1 MSKLSDYLLNN
12 TNIQD
17 VPEGAAPGY
26 EDNSDSDS
34 SSSSGSFFDSAKKWW
49 HEYTDAVSEGRPMW
63 KEEAT
68 VSPVDWGTAG
78 GNGSMPTTFSNSTY
92 QSMQNPDT
100 TLSDV
105 GNAIVDRVSEITPQP
120 IVDAFTPQT
129 IAPNWQP
136 RPLDDSV
143 YTDTPGTPTASGE
156 FGALEDESV
165 RQKRMDEAAQY
176 MADNYPRAYSAMLGA
191 VSGAANVAG
200 GIRNAIGGENS
211 DWILRN
217 AEKSEEAMKKFRQQW
232 ENQYGNSGYLLNP
245 NGLANDIG
253 NGIGSSLPIMGL
265 SLLAPEA
272 AVGIG
277 TRAITSALTRAGL
290 GRLAGSK
297 VGQALIKEVASSPMS
312 TAGDTM
318 AEYGSMVDELVQSGM
333 SEEEAREKA
342 KSIIPRNIALDTLT
356 LPGELY
362 VMKGAKGLGRR
373 FQAASTDSIGKRIG
387 KGMARAGVMSVGSAI
402 PEGYQEGAQNALE
415 DNVKGE
421 RNTNWFSPF
430 SWNDDDLEAARAGAV
445 GGAFMGI
452 PGNVAKGMQTYSN
465 TGNAGIDATVD
476 AANEYGLDPKGL
488 LSIGARESGGD
499 DVTAIGSASPNAFQI
514 TDESASDYGVDEM
527 YPEWKTDLKQNAE
540 AAAFILTKKIE
551 ENGGDFW
558 AGVRA
563 YNGAGQAADEYLA
576 TVQNTYNNIPDGYVS
591 SGGGSGIQ
599 PYNLPTQGADIDEQV
614 SNLTPEFQSA
624 LPTIGGILNEMG
636 LADGAA
642 ISSAART
649 PEHNAEVGGAE
660 NSYHVHNDAV
670 DIVLPEGTTQEQAD
684 AVAERFRETGA
695 FKEVLFHDAG
705 SGYHLHLG
713 GYNGGLNSRGGG
725 VGGTV
730 EGSYN
735 GDGGAAYMEAQ
746 READR
751 EYQQEQRDRDNAYQQ
766 EITNIMNDNSA
777 ETIADDVDKEMKDA
791 KTQQEEGMKAL
802 TPDQQKEEIGNYLDS
817 VSQDDISDADFNTL
831 WDATQSNDPKQ
842 IQTAY
847 QTMQVNKQQMAQQTK
862 QPIQPVNTPVQQ
874 TEKQQPKQQPAQQV
888 SMNNETTNP
897 IAQATQG
904 TQDNKQTQPFE
915 QIVQPPLNTAP
926 NSKPI
931 QQGEIKN
938 ETTQSTEGTNNQNVN
953 TESKE
958 NQRENAETVQAKESA
973 ENKGTTGI
981 TENVRTDNA
990 KQNIPAQYK
999 LVSADDLISSDMPA
1013 YPQQYQPR
1021 NRNRLGMVAQVEDM
1035 SNQLNP
1041 SAVVDPTGNVNMGS
1055 PVINSKGVVLNGNGR
1070 TMAIRKAYNKGNQSA
1085 QAYKQYL
1092 KDNAEKLGIDP
1103 AAVDKIKN
1111 PMIVRQV
1118 SDDAPIEDI
1127 IHSTAGG
1134 SRMSASEQA
1143 KSDAKKIRTSTLDK
1157 YKKENSPDL
1166 SAPSNREF
1174 VKSVLDDI
1182 TTDADRNVM
1191 YTENG
1196 QITKEAIRRVQDA
1209 LFARA
1214 YGDDSLLNRMT
1225 ESTDDNIRIVSK
1237 VMLQCAP
1244 KVAKL
1249 KEGQEHGD
1257 FYSEYDVSNVIT
1269 QAAKDLI
1276 EAREAGKPISYKLRE
1291 NDMFEASKRKD
1302 DEAIKITL
1310 KFFDDNKRRPRRI
1323 QEYVNSLA
1331 DYVIGM
1337 GSPKLETESN
1347 PLFDGGER
1355 MTMDELANFTEEEIN
1370 GGRNS
1375 NLHVESKR
1383 TDTQTESVP
1392 QTVQEESGTAG
1403 NASIQKSNETEVK
1416 ENTHLQPVKDAIAN
1430 GSYKLIA
1437 KEAVEYANNVVSGL
1451 KDGILTKEQ
1460 AQLRVNDLVS
1470 ALQTKESNGNSVMGN
1485 IPKFMQRTILDALKM
1500 TKDAINGNIEYAG
1513 MSKKETQA
1521 AKMLDETIKGI
1532 KDGSITPAKADDELR
1547 NARVAAKEN
1556 GKQSY
1561 AFSKKLKEAED
1572 FIKDKNNY
1580 GTKQEEREATEN
1592 KEKPEEK
1599 QEETVRQSVVQ
1610 PFKEKAD
1617 SILKAYMA
1625 KKISRTSA
1633 ERRLVRISG
1642 DANAAYYGTF
1652 DGMEEV
1658 KSQNKLNFSERSAAQ
1673 DYANDAMKKIKEEY
1687 HKRQEKKKAK
1697 GKPQNTKE
1705 SQAQETK
1712 ATESKEDHK
1721 TESEPERTSPDEI
1734 DLRTI
1739 SIEDAE
1745 RQAMEALGIKPHK
1758 KPVLPKPTKGS
1769 PKSRKRTPIKDDETL
1784 TLHIVDQSDEALAEA
1799 LKVFDEE
1806 ASKLNANPM
1815 FNPRLMTAA
1824 MKIGAIHLQ
1833 RGANKFIDW
1842 LKAMNSTDSR
1852 LKSYAPAVWKALQVF
1867 PKNGTLNEKQMTSL
1881 IQFVGVMYHHGITD
1895 KTDLRKRF
1903 IAALGVKNA
1912 RYFDTA
1918 YTAIVE
1924 YPTAEELKGI
1934 DTKEEN
1940 TVEETSN
1947 NEDNKNSKEESN
1959 NEQITTDEENY
1970 HGFLDGKTE
1979 REQNEIRSA
1988 LSMKHNPFGFADGF
2002 VPIKKTIESDARAT
2016 RDGRRKLFSEEEFK
2030 DRIGRVKKRFKD
2042 IMYDYYKYLCSLD
2055 SQTLS
2060 KESNKETKES
2070 TEKGGNNN
2078 EQLPKSEG
2086 LSGGHTGNESA
2097 KMGGTEKAGEPVG
2110 KAGKDT
2116 GLERQEERK
2125 NSPSDSRRPAG
2136 GMERESD
2143 KTNADR
2149 PRSGNDSTG
2158 NGTRRDKQSVLTP
2171 AQKKNAKLSEV
2182 AGHNYHI
2189 NVKESD
2195 ESGSVREKIT
2205 QNIAAIK
2212 LLKQLEAEGRRAT
2225 PAEQAVLAKYSG
2237 WGTIADAFTD
2247 KYGKENA
2254 ELKEILTEEEY
2265 KSAKKAATTAFYTDP
2280 KIVNKIWEAVEK
2292 LGFKGGRVLDP
2303 SMGTGVFFGCMP
2315 ENIASKSALTGVE
2328 IDNLTGRIAQQLYQK
2343 SNIQITGFEKM
2354 KGLNN
2359 YFDLAISNIPFE
2371 NIHVHDIEFD
2381 KYNYQIHNYFFAKA
2395 MQKVRPGGLV
2405 VFITGQ
2411 GTMQSKKDAE
2421 VLRVELSKNADLI
2434 AAVKLPNTAF
2444 KGNAKTDVTT
2454 DILILQ
2460 KRETPAKKSK
2470 YAQLWD
2476 KIQHVSV
2483 QTGKWMESTPLNEY
2497 YVKNKD
2503 NMLGNPIGTRTQYGE
2518 IKFVL
2523 DGKDVDLEERFD
2535 KLIEKLP
2542 NDVYQPKKNKQ
2553 GDTVKA
2559 TKTAI
2564 ADSKMRDGAFVIKDG
2579 VPMQND
2585 NGVLKEVKESKANK
2599 GRTESYIRLR
2609 NIMQELI
2616 AAEIDPKSTKEKLN
2630 VLRKNL
2636 NRFYDEFVKKY
2647 GYLNERK
2654 NHNAFVS
2661 DPSYGTVEALER
2673 CEYTKEKGKA
2683 AKISKVEKT
2692 AIFKERTIEAIKD
2705 ITRADTAAD
2714 ALAASLNNKG
2724 TVDIDYMAQ
2733 LTGRD
2738 KADVIQELHGSIYKN
2753 PVSGNY
2759 ETSEEYLSGNVLEKL
2774 EYAEEAA
2781 KTNPAYNENVK
2792 ALQKVQPIKLQPQE
2806 IYASL
2811 GASWIPQSDVEDYAN
2826 SLIDNDEAV
2835 KVLYHPALGTWEVQT
2850 TGFIDPVSEYQ
2861 TNRRSFVEILD
2872 AALNNKDIKITH
2884 TEDKKQV
2891 QSKEDIEETTL
2902 ANQKLEDIRNN
2913 FSKWLWEDDERAE
2926 RLSDYYNRTFNNTAL
2941 RQYSGSHLNFKGMNA
2956 SIKLRDYQKNAI
2968 WRIMQNKNTLLAH
2981 CVGAGKTFTMQA
2993 AAMEMKR
3000 LGICQKPL
3008 FAVPK
3013 NVVNQFAK
3021 EFRILYPNANILIV
3035 DSDTLPAVP
3044 NSTPKSVVNKETGEV
3059 TEQELTPKQK
3069 EKINNQR
3076 VKRVRALS
3084 RIKTEDW
3091 DAIIISHTTLNRL
3104 AMAPEAY
3111 QAFYQDQIEQ
3121 LEFAEREIMAM
3132 ENKDV
3137 NSKRFLKEL
3146 EKKKQNLQAKME
3158 KAMSVEKKDIGIT
3171 FEELGIDQIF
3181 VDEADKFKNLA
3192 FTTKLG
3198 RISGI
3203 SSNGSQSAMDMFIKT
3218 QYLTKL
3224 NNGRGVVFATG
3235 TPISNTMNEMY
3246 TMMRYLNMDALK
3258 NTGNAY
3264 FDSWVSTF
3272 GQIVTKQERDPSGV
3286 GWRNTKAVKF
3296 ANTPEMVRQFRE
3308 VADVKRPEDIKI
3320 KRPKIKGGKPTV
3332 IAVEPTEALKSYI
3345 RNDIADRVKAIRSGN
3360 GFGQKGAD
3368 NMLAVTNSLRQ
3379 ASLDMRL
3386 INPALGEEEGGKVR
3400 ALADQVTQ
3408 VYEDTEK
3415 EKGAQIIFCDLS
3427 TPKGT
3432 SDKIDEKTTDDDNS
3446 KESQDMYARIM
3457 KALLQKGIPKNQIA
3471 FVHDAKN
3478 DEEKQQLFEKVDSGE
3493 LRVLIGSTEKMGAG
3507 TNFQHHLAALHHFT
3521 CPWRPRDL
3529 EQREGRILRY
3539 GNMFDEVQI
3548 FEYVTKD
3555 SYDANMWEKVK
3566 NKAMTIAQA
3575 MSGDLTTRIVDDADN
3590 GAITYAEAEALATGN
3605 PLMREKTEVDTEV
3618 MRYKGMLSGHLRE
3631 VSNAQREIKIHAPE
3645 IPNNKAKMERIKKDI
3660 AQRQDLSGD
3669 KFKATIDGKTYT
3681 ERKNADKAL
3690 LTAIKDLKNNTVEEI
3705 GSIGGFAIK
3714 ARKEV
3719 DYSSDKGVHY
3729 ITKITLVK
3737 NFSYEAGPSIKSIES
3752 TINSKPETTLK
3763 DTEKETEKLN
3773 NSIKAWEKTAGAKFK
3788 YQDKLD
3794 ALLKRQKEINDEFD
3808 KIENS
3813 TNESTENNE
3822 ETTPAEYSVRDN
3834 SKEIQRSIQEVK
3846 DEIKNALP
3854 TAKDVTEDG
3863 NTITFI
3869 MPNDSKIVVDVQN
3882 QIALTA
3888 EQLAQAKKDHNIDGN
3903 VVVEGYA
3910 KKYGKDAY
3918 IALSQGARKGTGYH
3932 EVYHVAEDTVLN
3944 DKEKAALRKKYP
3956 NEEMRADKYA
3966 EWVEA
3971 KKHGKGT
3978 LFGKLFRKIQ
3988 DFAKKMQA
3996 ILTRTEN
4003 VHNVFRKIES
4013 GEVWNRKAEE
4023 SEAANAKLA
4032 KAARQKLQED
4042 MQAFSKSVD
4051 DFMNGKLPPKDV
4063 KVMTTPLVMNLI
4075 GEKLLPIYIHTNVM
4089 EKILKGKHSGE
4100 MSTGIVKK
4108 IPKELTDPLMILK
4121 AINNQGVESKNQ
4133 KIVVIDLKNNY
4144 GATIMVPFIMDVKAN
4159 RYELSNVIESAY
4171 GRGNKRPNDKWYIK
4185 RLKRGDAVYANKKRI
4200 DHWLK
4205 TLSLAEAHNGLLVVD
4220 SFNLS
4225 TIIPDETD
4233 LGKLKRENPTKY
4245 SIRKTQDTPLNPKER
4260 EQEQRKEDILKAI
4273 NDIVPVYTKSD
4284 VKKNSTTETYYD
4296 RRQKAGFVKTPTI
4309 REYGRILALNLDQQ
4323 LKLKN
4328 NMELTTNVKQEL
4340 EKNKAYAAVMG
4351 DKIKD
4356 MTPIQ
4361 ARAEGVSIFGSL
4373 YFNGN
4378 EEAAAARFPKYYEAF
4393 KNALK
4398 ENEELNDKVNHITEM
4413 IGDYKAQNPVLRANS
4428 GMQMHDES
4436 QKKTTKGKINAIL
4449 DKVYAE
4455 MVDEL
4460 DPLTKVTKM
4469 AEKEAQQ
4476 KLLYKYDVH
4485 KQALMAQ
4492 GNAQSKANLLL
4503 NSGKDKEEAIHALND
4518 KDMFNGAVQYKVNMN
4533 DIMDAIKNVPQEEL
4547 EKIGADDAR
4556 QGLAKYLIAMRTKE
4570 LSNALDNDYVRPDGF
4585 DEEAC
4590 YTIIKNAPE
4599 SIKTAAKMVWDFN
4612 KNMINI
4618 MQQQGLINKKA
4629 ADTMRKYAHYV
4640 PMYHDMSDMQDID
4653 DFIGA
4658 VGRGGR
4664 GFVDIKPNIYEIKG
4678 GNERAII
4685 DPIESMVRMTV
4696 TLLNKC
4702 QRNRVGQ
4709 ALARINQDFEG
4720 MGSIIAKDPTL
4731 KHEDPKKCAFSV
4743 YIGGKKVIYR
4753 TTPEVYSI
4761 LTQVDENGASVL
4773 ESILKPFASALRRG
4787 ATISPPF
4794 IVRNFTRDTV
4804 TAGITSQT
4812 GFIPFVDSFR
4822 GMYKLTTDKQFK
4834 MDYLASGASMGTFI
4848 RSDVHGAKDLLSE
4861 ITGDKYS
4868 SWPKGLRQI
4877 AQFISAVWNHYD
4889 KFANLVEDGTRAGE
4903 FMRARKKGI
4912 GLEEAGYLAKEVT
4925 LNFGRHGKAGK
4936 HINRAVPFFNATIQG
4951 TDKFIRAFKKNPARA
4966 SFMTAVTIILPSI
4979 MAWALAN
4986 GDDDDWYQDLDA
4998 NTKYTNWCFKIGDTH
5013 ILIPKPQEAG
5023 ILFGSGVEAVLNQMM
5038 GKDPQAMKQWAR
5050 QYAETLL
5057 PNIFPTLIAPLVEW
5071 QTNYSFWKGRQL
5083 VGKKLQDLPSEL
5095 QYNAYTSE
5103 IAKALGDTWLAKQVK
5118 LSPIAIDNF
5127 ISGYF
5132 GSAGRFIANMLNSPI
5147 DYLRDSSR
5155 PVEPAK
5161 YWYEMAFIGS
5171 FVRKNHEIS
5180 EYQNRFYD
5188 LASDMKD
5195 DYNRMKHDN
5204 PKAKPPK
5211 GYKEMETAKK
5221 TVSKLNKEIQGIK
5234 SDTKMG
5240 PEQKLQQIE
5249 LRQNKI
5255 HHFTKKFVTQY
5266 GR

>member
-1 MSKLSDYLLNN
+1 MSNGSDWFINKIN
-12 TNIQD
+12 SGED
-17 VPEGAAPGY
+17 VDRSPITTPDDNSSTDTSS
-26 EDNSDSDS
+26 DNSD
-34 SSSSGSFFDSAKKWW
+34 SGSFFDSAKKWW

-92 QSMQNPDT
+92 QSMQNPET
-100 TLSDV
+100 TLGDV
-105 GNAIVDRVSEITPQP
+105 GNAIANRAAEITPQP
-120 IVDAFTPQT
+120 IVDAFTPKV

-143 YTDTPGTPTASGE
+143 YTDIPGTPTADGQ
-156 FGALEDESV
+156 FGALEDENV
-165 RQKRMDEAAQY
+165 RQKRMDNDAQWA
-176 MADNYPRAYSAMLGA
+176 ADNIPHTYSAMLGV
-191 VSGAANVAG
+191 VSGTANVVG
-200 GIRNAIGGENS
+200 GIRNAAGGEDS

-217 AEKSEEAMKKFRQQW
+217 AEKWEEEMQKYRRQW
-232 ENQYGNSGYLLNP
+232 ENQYGDSGYILNP
-245 NGLANDIG
+245 NGLASDIG
-253 NGIGSSLPIMGL
+253 NGIGSSVPIIAL
-265 SLLAPEA
+265 SALAPEA
-272 AVGIG
+272 AVGVG
-277 TRAITSALTRAGL
+277 TRAITSALIRAGL
-290 GRLAGSK
+290 GRLASSK
-297 VGQALIKEVASSPMS
+297 AGQALIEEVVRSPLA

-318 AEYGSMVDELVQSGM
+318 AEYGSVVDDLVQNGM
-333 SEEEAREKA
+333 SEDEAREQAKA
-342 KSIIPRNIALDTLT
+342 IIPRNVALDTVT
-356 LPGELY
+356 IPGELY
-362 VMKGAKGLGRR
+362 VMKGAKGLGKKL
-373 FQAASTDSIGKRIG
+373 QAASTDSMGTRVG
-387 KGMARAGVMSVGSAI
+387 KGMARAGLMSAANAV

-421 RNTNWFSPF
+421 RDTGWYNPF

-445 GGAFMGI
+445 GGAIMGA
-452 PGNVAKGMQTYSN
+452 PGNVVQGMQTYSN

-476 AANEYGLDPKGL
+476 AAKEYGIDPKAL

-499 DVTAIGSASPNAFQI
+499 DVTAIGSASQNAFQI
-514 TDESASDYGVDEM
+514 EDETAENYGVDKM

-558 AGVRA
+558 AGVA
-563 YNGAGQAADEYLA
+563 GYNGGGDPDYLA
-576 TVQNTYNNIPDGYVS
+576 KVQNTYNNIPDDYVSS
-591 SGGGSGIQ
+591 SGGGSGIA

-660 NSYHVHNDAV
+660 NSYHVHGDAV

-713 GYNGGLNSRGGG
+713 GYNGGLNGRGSNVASGLNIES
-725 VGGTV
+725 T
-730 EGSYN
+730 YK

-904 TQDNKQTQPFE
+904 TQDNKQTQPLE
-915 QIVQPPLNTAP
+915 QTVQPPLNTAP

-1276 EAREAGKPISYKLRE
+1276 EARDAGKPISYKLRE

-1355 MTMDELANFTEEEIN
+1355 MTMDELANFTEEKIN

-1451 KDGILTKEQ
+1451 KDGTLTKEQ

-1470 ALQTKESNGNSVMGN
+1470 ALQTKESNGNIVMGN
-1485 IPKFMQRTILDALKM
+1485 IPKFMQNNILDSLKM
-1500 TKDAINGNIEYAG
+1500 VKDAINGNIEYAG
-1513 MSKKETQA
+1513 MNEKETKA

-1532 KDGSITPAKADDELR
+1532 KDGSITPVKANDELINAKATAKDPDHPLR
-1547 NARVAAKEN
+1547 H
-1556 GKQSY
+1556 SY
-1561 AFSKKLKEAED
+1561 AYRKKIKEAMG

-1580 GTKQEEREATEN
+1580 GAKQEEQKAATS
-1592 KEKPEEK
+1592 KEDTEFKSKDQAQEPVQEK
-1599 QEETVRQSVVQ
+1599 QQVEDHSETQEEVRETVIR

-1617 SILKAYMA
+1617 GILKTYMA

-1633 ERRLVRISG
+1633 ERRLVRISA
-1642 DANAAYYGTF
+1642 DANAAYYGSF

-1658 KSQNKLNFSERSAAQ
+1658 KSQTKLNFNERSVAQ
-1673 DYANDAMKKIKEEY
+1673 DYANDAMNEIKKEY
-1687 HKRQEKKKAK
+1687 HKRQEEKKAK
-1697 GKPQNTKE
+1697 ENAKETKKIP
-1705 SQAQETK
+1705 AQEIK
-1712 ATESKEDHK
+1712 ATESKEELK
-1721 TESEPERTSPDEI
+1721 TKSEPERTSPDEI

-1745 RQAMEALGIKPHK
+1745 REAMEALGIKPHK
-1758 KPVLPKPTKGS
+1758 KPVLPKPTKGT
-1769 PKSRKRTPIKDDETL
+1769 PKPRKRTPIKDDETIDFHI
-1784 TLHIVDQSDEALAEA
+1784 HIVDDSDEALARA

-1806 ASKLNANPM
+1806 TSKLNANPM

-1824 MKIGAIHLQ
+1824 LEIGAIHLQ
-1833 RGANKFIDW
+1833 RGTNKFIDW
-1842 LKAMNSTDSR
+1842 LKVISSTDSR

-1912 RYFDTA
+1912 KYFDTA

-1924 YPTAEELKGI
+1924 YPTAEELKG
-1934 DTKEEN
+1934 DN
-1940 TVEETSN
+1940 TNVNDSTSGLATRAS
-1947 NEDNKNSKEESN
+1947 ERDNQNAVGANDESRRPGNGNGQSISQTGKGQEQHDMGNTGIHADSTATSGKTGNSRVQKEESN
-1959 NEQITTDEENY
+1959 DSTSSTGSIDLSRSVRDSLTRVPDDDEKRPDELSTSVTNGRINED
-1970 HGFLDGKTE
+1970 
-1979 REQNEIRSA
+1979 
-1988 LSMKHNPFGFADGF
+1988 
-2002 VPIKKTIESDARAT
+2002 
-2016 RDGRRKLFSEEEFK
+2016 
-2030 DRIGRVKKRFKD
+2030 
-2042 IMYDYYKYLCSLD
+2042 
-2055 SQTLS
+2055 
-2060 KESNKETKES
+2060 
-2070 TEKGGNNN
+2070 NN
-2078 EQLPKSEG
+2078 EQVTNTHDSKHIESIRKEIPILKPEQAGDVAFAEHRLIDDNKNGVLFTNGTGTGKTFSGLGIIKRMYDKGKKNSIVVAPNTNIIKQWTEAAKEYFGIEMTPLENTKDGGKGVCITTFANFGYNHELAKKNWDLVVCDESQNLMSGAKSEPTKALDTLRAITHHEEG
-2086 LSGGHTGNESA
+2086 VYRWSRDNHIELWNELQKAKENYDKEKTEESKQQYDKVYKKWDAADRKAKEDYQGLKKSKVVFLSATPFAYVPNIDYANGYLFDYGGEKNTGSYNKPNGRQQFFIDHFGYKMRYNRLERPDAEVDSGIMEREFHDWLEKQGALSGRQLVIDKDYDRGFIRVD
-2097 KMGGTEKAGEPVG
+2097 GGIGKIIDEGREYIREKYPAL
-2110 KAGKDT
+2110 ADYY
-2116 GLERQEERK
+2116 QEERK
-2125 NSPSDSRRPAG
+2125 EMMN
-2136 GMERESD
+2136 
-2143 KTNADR
+2143 
-2149 PRSGNDSTG
+2149 
-2158 NGTRRDKQSVLTP
+2158 
-2171 AQKKNAKLSEV
+2171 
-2182 AGHNYHI
+2182 
-2189 NVKESD
+2189 
-2195 ESGSVREKIT
+2195 
-2205 QNIAAIK
+2205 
-2212 LLKQLEAEGRRAT
+2212 
-2225 PAEQAVLAKYSG
+2225 
-2237 WGTIADAFTD
+2237 
-2247 KYGKENA
+2247 
-2254 ELKEILTEEEY
+2254 
-2265 KSAKKAATTAFYTDP
+2265 
-2280 KIVNKIWEAVEK
+2280 
-2292 LGFKGGRVLDP
+2292 
-2303 SMGTGVFFGCMP
+2303 
-2315 ENIASKSALTGVE
+2315 
-2328 IDNLTGRIAQQLYQK
+2328 
-2343 SNIQITGFEKM
+2343 
-2354 KGLNN
+2354 
-2359 YFDLAISNIPFE
+2359 
-2371 NIHVHDIEFD
+2371 FD
-2381 KYNYQIHNYFFAKA
+2381 KYLLEAIKAK
-2395 MQKVRPGGLV
+2395 
-2405 VFITGQ
+2405 
-2411 GTMQSKKDAE
+2411 
-2421 VLRVELSKNADLI
+2421 
-2434 AAVKLPNTAF
+2434 AAVKLAKEYIKQGKKVVVFHDFKTGGAYHPFKVNEHNMESQALEEYRRLEADRPDLINLDLRDLKTPIARFRESFGNNGTLAVFNGDVSKKNREKAQKDFNDDNGKAKIILVQSDAGQAGISLHDTTGKYQRVLINLGMPTKPTASIQIEGRIYRTGNKSNAIIRYLNTGTNIEQNAF
-2444 KGNAKTDVTT
+2444 ATRIAERASTAENLALGNKARALKKAFIDGFEESQDSDEWRKYLPGSPTEGTGGKEKDRANDDAEHAEWDKAKAKYFANQKKTNRNKSREGVDYYATPEPLGLKMVEWSQPKANQSMLEPSAGHGAIAQWFPSNTKNT
-2454 DILILQ
+2454 VVEPSNDLVPKLKMHVDNANVVNDYFENIGTWNKFDRIVMNPPFGNGGKTAVEHLAKAYKHLREGGRIVALIPDGPACQ
-2460 KRETPAKKSK
+2460 KRFDKWFWEDSK
-2470 YAQLWD
+2470 
-2476 KIQHVSV
+2476 
-2483 QTGKWMESTPLNEY
+2483 GKNR
-2497 YVKNKD
+2497 N
-2503 NMLGNPIGTRTQYGE
+2503 
-2518 IKFVL
+2518 
-2523 DGKDVDLEERFD
+2523 GKDV
-2535 KLIEKLP
+2535 
-2542 NDVYQPKKNKQ
+2542 
-2553 GDTVKA
+2553 
-2559 TKTAI
+2559 
-2564 ADSKMRDGAFVIKDG
+2564 
-2579 VPMQND
+2579 
-2585 NGVLKEVKESKANK
+2585 
-2599 GRTESYIRLR
+2599 
-2609 NIMQELI
+2609 
-2616 AAEIDPKSTKEKLN
+2616 
-2630 VLRKNL
+2630 
-2636 NRFYDEFVKKY
+2636 
-2647 GYLNERK
+2647 
-2654 NHNAFVS
+2654 
-2661 DPSYGTVEALER
+2661 TVEAPSKTGTIREEIALPSVTFER
-2673 CEYTKEKGKA
+2673 AGTKANTKIVVIDKFPSKEV
-2683 AKISKVEKT
+2683 AKNYNDM
-2692 AIFKERTIEAIKD
+2692 TINVDMSDYDNIKD
-2705 ITRADTAAD
+2705 FFNALENKTVPD
-2714 ALAASLNNKG
+2714 AL
-2724 TVDIDYMAQ
+2724 
-2733 LTGRD
+2733 
-2738 KADVIQELHGSIYKN
+2738 
-2753 PVSGNY
+2753 
-2759 ETSEEYLSGNVLEKL
+2759 
-2774 EYAEEAA
+2774 
-2781 KTNPAYNENVK
+2781 
-2792 ALQKVQPIKLQPQE
+2792 
-2806 IYASL
+2806 
-2811 GASWIPQSDVEDYAN
+2811 
-2826 SLIDNDEAV
+2826 
-2835 KVLYHPALGTWEVQT
+2835 
-2850 TGFIDPVSEYQ
+2850 
-2861 TNRRSFVEILD
+2861 
-2872 AALNNKDIKITH
+2872 
-2884 TEDKKQV
+2884 
-2891 QSKEDIEETTL
+2891 
-2902 ANQKLEDIRNN
+2902 
-2913 FSKWLWEDDERAE
+2913 
-2926 RLSDYYNRTFNNTAL
+2926 
-2941 RQYSGSHLNFKGMNA
+2941 
-2956 SIKLRDYQKNAI
+2956 
-2968 WRIMQNKNTLLAH
+2968 
-2981 CVGAGKTFTMQA
+2981 
-2993 AAMEMKR
+2993 
-3000 LGICQKPL
+3000 
-3008 FAVPK
+3008 
-3013 NVVNQFAK
+3013 
-3021 EFRILYPNANILIV
+3021 
-3035 DSDTLPAVP
+3035 
-3044 NSTPKSVVNKETGEV
+3044 
-3059 TEQELTPKQK
+3059 
-3069 EKINNQR
+3069 
-3076 VKRVRALS
+3076 
-3084 RIKTEDW
+3084 
-3091 DAIIISHTTLNRL
+3091 
-3104 AMAPEAY
+3104 
-3111 QAFYQDQIEQ
+3111 
-3121 LEFAEREIMAM
+3121 
-3132 ENKDV
+3132 
-3137 NSKRFLKEL
+3137 
-3146 EKKKQNLQAKME
+3146 
-3158 KAMSVEKKDIGIT
+3158 
-3171 FEELGIDQIF
+3171 
-3181 VDEADKFKNLA
+3181 
-3192 FTTKLG
+3192 
-3198 RISGI
+3198 
-3203 SSNGSQSAMDMFIKT
+3203 
-3218 QYLTKL
+3218 
-3224 NNGRGVVFATG
+3224 
-3235 TPISNTMNEMY
+3235 
-3246 TMMRYLNMDALK
+3246 
-3258 NTGNAY
+3258 
-3264 FDSWVSTF
+3264 
-3272 GQIVTKQERDPSGV
+3272 
-3286 GWRNTKAVKF
+3286 
-3296 ANTPEMVRQFRE
+3296 
-3308 VADVKRPEDIKI
+3308 
-3320 KRPKIKGGKPTV
+3320 
-3332 IAVEPTEALKSYI
+3332 
-3345 RNDIADRVKAIRSGN
+3345 
-3360 GFGQKGAD
+3360 
-3368 NMLAVTNSLRQ
+3368 
-3379 ASLDMRL
+3379 
-3386 INPALGEEEGGKVR
+3386 
-3400 ALADQVTQ
+3400 
-3408 VYEDTEK
+3408 
-3415 EKGAQIIFCDLS
+3415 
-3427 TPKGT
+3427 
-3432 SDKIDEKTTDDDNS
+3432 TD
-3446 KESQDMYARIM
+3446 
-3457 KALLQKGIPKNQIA
+3457 
-3471 FVHDAKN
+3471 
-3478 DEEKQQLFEKVDSGE
+3478 
-3493 LRVLIGSTEKMGAG
+3493 
-3507 TNFQHHLAALHHFT
+3507 
-3521 CPWRPRDL
+3521 
-3529 EQREGRILRY
+3529 
-3539 GNMFDEVQI
+3539 
-3548 FEYVTKD
+3548 
-3555 SYDANMWEKVK
+3555 
-3566 NKAMTIAQA
+3566 
-3575 MSGDLTTRIVDDADN
+3575 
-3590 GAITYAEAEALATGN
+3590 
-3605 PLMREKTEVDTEV
+3605 
-3618 MRYKGMLSGHLRE
+3618 
-3631 VSNAQREIKIHAPE
+3631 
-3645 IPNNKAKMERIKKDI
+3645 
-3660 AQRQDLSGD
+3660 
-3669 KFKATIDGKTYT
+3669 
-3681 ERKNADKAL
+3681 
-3690 LTAIKDLKNNTVEEI
+3690 
-3705 GSIGGFAIK
+3705 
-3714 ARKEV
+3714 
-3719 DYSSDKGVHY
+3719 
-3729 ITKITLVK
+3729 
-3737 NFSYEAGPSIKSIES
+3737 
-3752 TINSKPETTLK
+3752 
-3763 DTEKETEKLN
+3763 
-3773 NSIKAWEKTAGAKFK
+3773 
-3788 YQDKLD
+3788 
-3794 ALLKRQKEINDEFD
+3794 
-3808 KIENS
+3808 
-3813 TNESTENNE
+3813 TENNE
-3822 ETTPAEYSVRDN
+3822 KQSAEQKTTKYSVRDN

-3854 TAKDVTEDG
+3854 TAKNITEDG

-3869 MPNDSKIVVDVQN
+3869 MPNGSKIVVDVQN
-3882 QIALTA
+3882 QIALTDK
-3888 EQLAQAKKDHNIDGN
+3888 QLAQAKKDHNIDGN

-3966 EWVEA
+3966 EWVEER
-3971 KKHGKGT
+3971 KHGKGT

-3988 DFAKKMQA
+3988 DFAKKMQS

-4013 GEVWNRKAEE
+4013 GEVWNRKAGTTNSDKYAITNKKITSHTEIPVIDVTGERKVNVNNNKEIVEIAKHLKGATFTTNTNGGKAVVYSMLDGKHIVHGSKHPTRNSPVRRRALSKTEE
-4023 SEAANAKLA
+4023 LLNNAIYVDKHMDVDHGEDKKYIEFFVPVKCNNSIYRFRIIAKEGIKNSLRYTIKEA
-4032 KAARQKLQED
+4032 RFYEIQKE
-4042 MQAFSKSVD
+4042 
-4051 DFMNGKLPPKDV
+4051 GKLSVGTSKDAH
-4063 KVMTTPLVMNLI
+4063 KNGNL
-4075 GEKLLPIYIHTNVM
+4075 PS
-4089 EKILKGKHSGE
+4089 KISVADL
-4100 MSTGIVKK
+4100 
-4108 IPKELTDPLMILK
+4108 
-4121 AINNQGVESKNQ
+4121 
-4133 KIVVIDLKNNY
+4133 LKNVKDRQGKPYINLDGSLNY
-4144 GATIMVPFIMDVKAN
+4144 EFGVLESLPTGKASL
-4159 RYELSNVIESAY
+4159 RA
-4171 GRGNKRPNDKWYIK
+4171 DK
-4185 RLKRGDAVYANKKRI
+4185 
-4200 DHWLK
+4200 
-4205 TLSLAEAHNGLLVVD
+4205 
-4220 SFNLS
+4220 
-4225 TIIPDETD
+4225 
-4233 LGKLKRENPTKY
+4233 
-4245 SIRKTQDTPLNPKER
+4245 TPLNPKER
-4260 EQEQRKEDILKAI
+4260 EQEQRKEDILRAV

-4356 MTPIQ
+4356 MTPVQ

-4503 NSGKDKEEAIHALND
+4503 NSGKDKEEAIHVLND

-4556 QGLAKYLIAMRTKE
+4556 QGLAKYLIAMRTNE
-4570 LSNALDNDYVRPDGF
+4570 LSQVFDNDYVRPDGF

-4590 YTIIKNAPE
+4590 RDIIKNAPE

-4761 LTQVDENGASVL
+4761 LTQVDENGVSVL

-4787 ATISPPF
+4787 ATISPSF

-5171 FVRKNHEIS
+5171 FVRKNHENS

-5234 SDTKMG
+5234 SDPKMG
-5240 PEQKLQQIE
+5240 AEQKLQQIE
-5249 LRQNKI
+5249 LRQDKI

>member
-1 MSKLSDYLLNN
+1 MSKLLQYMRDNN
-12 TNIQD
+12 SPADNY
-17 VPEGAAPGY
+17 Y
-26 EDNSDSDS
+26 ENQGQEEEQQE
-34 SSSSGSFFDSAKKWW
+34 SSSGSFFDGAKKWLG
-49 HEYTDAVSEGRPMW
+49 EYINAVSEGRPMW
-63 KEEAT
+63 KSEAT
-68 VSPVDWGTAG
+68 IKPVDWGTAG
-78 GNGSMPTTFSNSTY
+78 GNGSMPTTFSISTY
-92 QSMQNPDT
+92 ENMQNPET

-105 GNAIVDRVSEITPQP
+105 GNAIADRISEITPQP
-120 IVDAFTPQT
+120 IKDAFTPQV

-143 YTDTPGTPTASGE
+143 YSDTPGTPTADGQFGE
-156 FGALEDESV
+156 IEDENE
-165 RQKRMDEAAQY
+165 REKRMNEAAQWA
-176 MADNYPRAYSAMLGA
+176 ADNMPRSYSAMLGA

-200 GIRNAIGGENS
+200 GIRNALGGENS

-217 AEKSEEAMKKFRQQW
+217 AEKSDEAMNKFRQQW
-232 ENQYGNSGYLLNP
+232 ENQYGDSGYILNP
-245 NGLANDIG
+245 NGLANEIG
-253 NGIGSSLPIMGL
+253 SGIGSSIPIMSL

-272 AVGIG
+272 AVGVG

-290 GRLAGSK
+290 GRLATSK
-297 VGQALIKEVASSPMS
+297 AGQALIEEVVRSPLS
-312 TAGDTM
+312 TTGDTM
-318 AEYGSMVDELVQSGM
+318 AEYGTVVDDLVQSGM
-333 SEEEAREKA
+333 SEDEAREKA
-342 KSIIPRNIALDTLT
+342 KSIIPRNVALDTLT
-356 LPGELY
+356 IPGELY
-362 VMKGAKGLGRR
+362 VMKGAKGLGRK
-373 FQAASTDSIGKRIG
+373 FQAASTDSIGKRIE
-387 KGMARAGVMSVGSAI
+387 KGMARAGLMSAANAI

-421 RNTNWFSPF
+421 RDTGWYNPF
-430 SWNDDDLEAARAGAV
+430 SWNEDDLKAARGGAV
-445 GGAFMGI
+445 GGAIMGI

-476 AANEYGLDPKGL
+476 AANEYNIDPKAL
-488 LSIGARESGGD
+488 LSIGARETGGD
-499 DVTAIGSASPNAFQI
+499 DITAIGSASQNAFQI
-514 TDESASDYGVDEM
+514 EDETAENYGVDKM
-527 YPEWKTDLKQNAE
+527 YPDWKTDLRQNAE

-551 ENGGDFW
+551 ENGGDVW
-558 AGVRA
+558 AGVA
-563 YNGAGQAADEYLA
+563 GYNGGGDPDYLA
-576 TVQNTYNNIPDGYVS
+576 KVQNTYNSIPDDYV

-624 LPTIGGILNEMG
+624 LPAIGGILNEMG

-649 PEHNAEVGGAE
+649 PEHNAEEGGAE

-684 AVAERFRETGA
+684 AVAERFRNTGA

-713 GYNGGLNSRGGG
+713 GYNGGLNGRGGA
-725 VGGTV
+725 GGTV
-730 EGSYN
+730 ESTYK
-735 GDGGAAYMEAQ
+735 GDGGAAYMEEQ

-751 EYQQEQRDRDNAYQQ
+751 QYQQEQRDRDNAYQQ
-766 EITNIMNDNSA
+766 EINNIMNDNTS
-777 ETIADDVDKEMKDA
+777 ETIANDVDKEMKDA
-791 KTQQEEGMKAL
+791 KAQQEESMKAL
-802 TPDQQKEEIGNYLDS
+802 TPEQQKEEISDYLDS
-817 VSQDDISDADFNTL
+817 VSQDDISDEDFNAL
-831 WDATQSNDPKQ
+831 WDATQSNDQKQ

-847 QTMQVNKQQMAQQTK
+847 QTVQDAKKAQTAKPIKTEDTPVLKSVQKQK
-862 QPIQPVNTPVQQ
+862 QPTQQGTISTENTSANQ
-874 TEKQQPKQQPAQQV
+874 TEP
-888 SMNNETTNP
+888 N
-897 IAQATQG
+897 TQ
-904 TQDNKQTQPFE
+904 TVQDNKQTQPLE
-915 QIVQPPLNTAP
+915 QTVQPPLNTAP
-926 NSKPI
+926 NGNPI
-931 QQGEIKN
+931 HTQQGAMNN
-938 ETTQSTEGTNNQNVN
+938 ETTQSTQSTNNQNVN
-953 TESKE
+953 TKSEQ
-958 NQRENAETVQAKESA
+958 NQRENAETVQAQKGTK
-973 ENKGTTGI
+973 NQGTTGI

-999 LVSADDLISSDMPA
+999 LVSADDVISSDMPA

-1035 SNQLNP
+1035 ANQLNP
-1041 SAVVDPTGNVNMGS
+1041 SAVVDQTGSVNMGA

-1070 TMAIRKAYNKGNQSA
+1070 TMAIRKAYSKGNKSA

-1092 KDNAEKLGIDP
+1092 KNNAEKLGLDP
-1103 AAVDKIKN
+1103 NAVDRIKN

-1118 SDDAPIEDI
+1118 ADDAPIEDI

-1143 KSDAKKIRTSTLDK
+1143 KSDAKKIRTATLDK
-1157 YKKENSPDL
+1157 YKKENPPDL
-1166 SAPSNREF
+1166 SAPSNRAF
-1174 VKSVLDDI
+1174 VKSILDDI
-1182 TTDADRNVM
+1182 TTDADRNAM
-1191 YTENG
+1191 YTESG

-1276 EAREAGKPISYKLRE
+1276 EARDVGKPISYKLRE

-1310 KFFDDNKRRPRRI
+1310 KFFDDNKRRPRQI

-1430 GSYKLIA
+1430 GSYKLIT

-1451 KDGILTKEQ
+1451 KDGTLTKEQ

-1470 ALQTKESNGNSVMGN
+1470 ALQTKESNGNIVMGN
-1485 IPKFMQRTILDALKM
+1485 IPKFMQKAILDALRM

-1513 MSKKETQA
+1513 MNKKETKA

-1532 KDGSITPAKADDELR
+1532 KNGSITITKAEDELI
-1547 NARVAAKEN
+1547 NAKVTAKDSD
-1556 GKQSY
+1556 KPSTQSY
-1561 AFSKKLKEAED
+1561 AFLKKIKEAED

-1580 GTKQEEREATEN
+1580 GAKQEEQKAATS
-1592 KEKPEEK
+1592 KEEK
-1599 QEETVRQSVVQ
+1599 KA
-1610 PFKEKAD
+1610 KEKA
-1617 SILKAYMA
+1617 KET
-1625 KKISRTSA
+1625 KKS
-1633 ERRLVRISG
+1633 
-1642 DANAAYYGTF
+1642 
-1652 DGMEEV
+1652 
-1658 KSQNKLNFSERSAAQ
+1658 
-1673 DYANDAMKKIKEEY
+1673 
-1687 HKRQEKKKAK
+1687 
-1697 GKPQNTKE
+1697 P
-1705 SQAQETK
+1705 AQEIK
-1712 ATESKEDHK
+1712 ATESKEELK
-1721 TESEPERTSPDEI
+1721 IKSEPERTSPDEI
-1734 DLRTI
+1734 DLRTM

-1745 RQAMEALGIKPHK
+1745 REAMEALGIKPHK
-1758 KPVLPKPTKGS
+1758 KPVLPKPTKGT
-1769 PKSRKRTPIKDDETL
+1769 PKPRKRTPIKDDETIDFHI
-1784 TLHIVDQSDEALAEA
+1784 HIVDDSDEALARA

-1824 MKIGAIHLQ
+1824 LEIGAIHLQ
-1833 RGANKFIDW
+1833 RGTNKFIDW
-1842 LKAMNSTDSR
+1842 LKVISSTDSR

-1918 YTAIVE
+1918 YIAIVE

-1934 DTKEEN
+1934 DTKEEPTSKEEN
-1940 TVEETSN
+1940 IVDETSN
-1947 NEDNKNSKEESN
+1947 NEDNKSDKEESK
-1959 NEQITTDEENY
+1959 NEQVTTDEENY
-1970 HGFLDGKTE
+1970 HGFLNGKTE
-1979 REQNEIRSA
+1979 REQNEIRAA
-1988 LSMKHNPFGFADGF
+1988 LNVKHNPFGFADGF

-2016 RDGRRKLFSEEEFK
+2016 RDGRRKPFSEEEYK

-2042 IMYDYYKYLCSLD
+2042 IMYDYYKYLYTLD
-2055 SQTLS
+2055 NQTPS
-2060 KESNKETKES
+2060 KESVHENVENVAKGENNDGQQ
-2070 TEKGGNNN
+2070 EKSNGF
-2078 EQLPKSEG
+2078 
-2086 LSGGHTGNESA
+2086 SGRHTGNEPA
-2097 KMGGTEKAGEPVG
+2097 KVGGTEKTRESVG
-2110 KAGKDT
+2110 TVGKDT
-2116 GLERQEERK
+2116 GLKRQEEG
-2125 NSPSDSRRPAG
+2125 NNPSTDNRGQTG
-2136 GMERESD
+2136 GMERQSD
-2143 KTNADR
+2143 KKDADR
-2149 PRSGNDSTG
+2149 PRSGNDSAG
-2158 NGTRRDKQSVLTP
+2158 IGTRGNKQPVLTP
-2171 AQKKNAKLSEV
+2171 AQKKNAKPSEV

-2189 NVKESD
+2189 DVKESD

-2254 ELKEILTEEEY
+2254 ELKGILTEEEY

-2280 KIVNKIWEAVEK
+2280 KIVNKIWKAVEK

-2315 ENIASKSALTGVE
+2315 ENIASKSSLTGVE
-2328 IDNLTGRIAQQLYQK
+2328 IDDLTGRIAQQLYQK

-2371 NIHVHDIEFD
+2371 NIRVHDIEFD

-2395 MQKVRPGGLV
+2395 MSKVRPGGLV
-2405 VFITGQ
+2405 AFITGQ

-2434 AAVKLPNTAF
+2434 AAIKLPNTAF

-2454 DILILQ
+2454 DVLILQ
-2460 KRETPAKKSK
+2460 KREIPAKKSK
-2470 YAQLWD
+2470 YAQSWD
-2476 KIQHVSV
+2476 KIQSV
-2483 QTGKWMESTPLNEY
+2483 RVQAGKWMEPTPLNEY

-2503 NMLGNPIGTRTQYGE
+2503 NMLGNPIGARTQYRE
-2518 IKFVL
+2518 TKFVL
-2523 DGKDVDLEERFD
+2523 DGKGVNLEERFE

-2542 NDVYQPKKNKQ
+2542 NDVYQPRKNKQ
-2553 GDTVKA
+2553 GDTLKA

-2564 ADSKMRDGAFVIKDG
+2564 ADSKMRDGAFIMKDG

-2585 NGVLKEVKESKANK
+2585 NGVLKEIKESKANK
-2599 GRTESYIRLR
+2599 GRVESYIRLR

-2616 AAEIDPKSTKEKLN
+2616 AAEIDPNSTKEKLD

-2654 NHNAFVS
+2654 NHNSFVS
-2661 DPSYGTVEALER
+2661 DSSYGTVEALER
-2673 CEYTKEKGKA
+2673 CEYTKDKGKA
-2683 AKISKVEKT
+2683 AKISKVGKA

-2705 ITRADTAAD
+2705 INHADTASD
-2714 ALAASLNNKG
+2714 ALTASLNNKG
-2724 TVDIDYMAQ
+2724 TVDIDYMVQ

-2738 KADVIQELHGSIYKN
+2738 KTDIIQELRDSIYKN

-2774 EYAEEAA
+2774 EYAEEAT

-2792 ALQKVQPIKLQPQE
+2792 ALQKVQPVKLQPQE

-2826 SLIDNDEAV
+2826 SLIDSDDAV

-2850 TGFIDPVSEYQ
+2850 TGFTEPVSEYQ
-2861 TNRRSFVEILD
+2861 TKRRSFVEILD

-2956 SIKLRDYQKNAI
+2956 AIKLRDYQKNAI
-2968 WRIMQNKNTLLAH
+2968 WRIMQDKNTLLAH

-3021 EFRILYPNANILIV
+3021 EFRILYPNANILII

-3044 NSTPKSVVNKETGEV
+3044 NSTPKKVINKETGEV
-3059 TEQELTPKQK
+3059 TTKELTAKEK

-3111 QAFYQDQIEQ
+3111 QAFYQEQIEQ
-3121 LEFAEREIMAM
+3121 LEFAEREITAM

-3137 NSKRFLKEL
+3137 NSKRFLKDL

-3158 KAMSVEKKDIGIT
+3158 KAMSVEKKDVGIT
-3171 FEELGIDQIF
+3171 FEDLGIDQIF

-3192 FTTKLG
+3192 FATKLG

-3272 GQIVTKQERDPSGV
+3272 GKIVTKQERDPSGV

-3332 IAVEPTEALKSYI
+3332 IAVEPTEALKIYI
-3345 RNDIADRVKAIRSGN
+3345 KKDIADRVKAIRSGK

-3368 NMLAVTNSLRQ
+3368 NMLAVTNALRQ

-3386 INPALGEEEGGKVR
+3386 IDPTLGEEEGGKVR

-3408 VYEDTEK
+3408 VYKDTEK
-3415 EKGAQIIFCDLS
+3415 EKGSQIIFCDLS

-3432 SDKIDEKTTDDDNS
+3432 SDKVDEKTTDDDNS

-3631 VSNAQREIKIHAPE
+3631 VSNAQREIKMHAPE
-3645 IPNNKAKMERIKKDI
+3645 IPNNKAKIERIKKDI

-3669 KFKATIDGKTYT
+3669 KFKAIIDGKTYT
-3681 ERKNADKAL
+3681 ERKNADNAL

-3752 TINSKPETTLK
+3752 TLNSKPETTLK

-3773 NSIKAWEKTAGAKFK
+3773 SSIKAWEKTAGAKFK

-3794 ALLKRQKEINDEFD
+3794 ELLKRQKEINDEFN

-3813 TNESTENNE
+3813 TNENTEDTEESTSVKT
-3822 ETTPAEYSVRDN
+3822 ETTKYSARDN

-3846 DEIKNALP
+3846 DEIKSALP

-3863 NTITFI
+3863 NTLTFT
-3869 MPNDSKIVVDVQN
+3869 MPNGSKIVVDVQN

-3888 EQLAQAKKDHNIDGN
+3888 EQLSQAKKDHNIDGN

-3910 KKYGKDAY
+3910 QKYGKDAY
-3918 IALSQGARKGTGYH
+3918 IALSQGSRKGTGYH
-3932 EVYHVAEDTVLN
+3932 EVYHVAEDAVLN

-3971 KKHGKGT
+3971 RKNGKGT

-3988 DFAKKMQA
+3988 DFAKKMQV

-4013 GEVWNRKAEE
+4013 GEVWSRKASE
-4023 SEAANAKLA
+4023 SNKSLYNIKKAVNTSKLINFVNIVLKNKNKKLRYVLGKVSHIEAEKIKEATGYDVNGYTHIWKSNDVRHAYNGHGAGNERNKNQIGLTV
-4032 KAARQKLQED
+4032 ED
-4042 MQAFSKSVD
+4042 MVD
-4051 DFMNGKLPPKDV
+4051 ALEAIEKPFKIEKGNPTNEGLPS
-4063 KVMTTPLVMNLI
+4063 I
-4075 GEKLLPIYIHTNVM
+4075 RYYEKQNDGTVVVVEVIRNTN
-4089 EKILKGKHSGE
+4089 
-4100 MSTGIVKK
+4100 
-4108 IPKELTDPLMILK
+4108 
-4121 AINNQGVESKNQ
+4121 
-4133 KIVVIDLKNNY
+4133 
-4144 GATIMVPFIMDVKAN
+4144 
-4159 RYELSNVIESAY
+4159 
-4171 GRGNKRPNDKWYIK
+4171 
-4185 RLKRGDAVYANKKRI
+4185 
-4200 DHWLK
+4200 K
-4205 TLSLAEAHNGLLVVD
+4205 TLSVKTMWKKSPNKHHANNSLLDTSETAVGSTSSTNGNVTQNQISVND
-4220 SFNLS
+4220 K
-4225 TIIPDETD
+4225 TP
-4233 LGKLKRENPTKY
+4233 KY
-4245 SIRKTQDTPLNPKER
+4245 SIRKTQDKTPLNPKER
-4260 EQEQRKEDILKAI
+4260 EQEQRKEDILRAV

-4284 VKKNSTTETYYD
+4284 VKKSDTTETYYD
-4296 RRQKAGFVKTPTI
+4296 RRQKAGFAKTPTI

-4356 MTPIQ
+4356 MTPVQ

-4398 ENEELNDKVNHITEM
+4398 EDKELNDKVNHITEM

-4428 GMQMHDES
+4428 GMQMHDKR
-4436 QKKTTKGKINAIL
+4436 KKTTK
-4449 DKVYAE
+4449 DKVSDILNSLYTD
-4455 MVDEL
+4455 VGDEQH
-4460 DPLTKVTKM
+4460 PLTMITKM
-4469 AEKEAQQ
+4469 AKHQTGKAIM
-4476 KLLYKYDVH
+4476 YKYDVH
-4485 KQALMAQ
+4485 KQALMAK
-4492 GNAQSKANLLL
+4492 GNAQAKANLLL
-4503 NSGKDKEEAIHALND
+4503 NSGKNKEFAIKALNE
-4518 KDMFNGAVQYKVNMN
+4518 MFHGAIQYKVNMN

-4547 EKIGADDAR
+4547 EKIGVDDAR
-4556 QGLAKYLIAMRTKE
+4556 QGLAKYLIAMRTNE
-4570 LSNALDNDYVRPDGF
+4570 LSNALDNEYVRPDGF

-4590 YTIIKNAPE
+4590 HTIIKDTPE

-4629 ADTMRKYAHYV
+4629 ADTMRKYTYYV

-4653 DFIGA
+4653 DFIGV
-4658 VGRGGR
+4658 VGKGGR

-4702 QRNRVGQ
+4702 QRNKVGQ

-4743 YIGGKKVIYR
+4743 YVGGKKVIYR
-4753 TTPEVYSI
+4753 TTPEVYNT
-4761 LTQVDENGASVL
+4761 LTQVDENTTNMIASICQ
-4773 ESILKPFASALRRG
+4773 SITKMTRVG
-4787 ATISPPF
+4787 ATITPSF
-4794 IVRNFTRDTV
+4794 ICRNLIKDSVF
-4804 TAGITSQT
+4804 AGITSKT
-4812 GFIPFVDSFR
+4812 GFIPFVDTFR
-4822 GMYKLTTDKQFK
+4822 GMRKLITDKEFK
-4834 MDYLASGASMGTFI
+4834 AQYLASGASMGTFI
-4848 RSDVHGAKDLLSE
+4848 RSDIEGSKDLLKE

-4868 SWPKGLRQI
+4868 SWPKGLKQI
-4877 AQFISAVWNHYD
+4877 AQLTNAVWDFYKQIGD
-4889 KFANLVEDGTRAGE
+4889 VIEDSNRAGE

-4925 LNFGRHGKAGK
+4925 LNFGRHGRIGK
-4936 HINRAVPFFNATIQG
+4936 KWNRYIPFFNATIQG
-4951 TDKFIRAFKKNPARA
+4951 TDKLVRAFADNPART
-4966 SFMTAVTIILPSI
+4966 SFMIAVTIILPSI
-4979 MAWALAN
+4979 VVWALAN
-4986 GDDDDWYQDLDA
+4986 SSDDDWYQDLDA
-4998 NTKYTNWCFKIGDTH
+4998 NTKYTNWCIGIGDTH
-5013 ILIPKPQEAG
+5013 ILIPKPQETG
-5023 ILFGSGVEAVLNQMM
+5023 ILFGSGVEAFLNQMI
-5038 GKDPQAMKQWAR
+5038 GNDPQAMKQWAK
-5050 QYAETLL
+5050 QYLSAIL
-5057 PNIFPTLIAPLVEW
+5057 PGILPVALGSWIEWIAD
-5071 QTNYSFWKGRQL
+5071 YSFRKGRKL
-5083 VGKKLQDLPSEL
+5083 VPKSLSGEPSEY
-5095 QYNAYTSE
+5095 QYNSYTSE
-5103 IAKALGDTWLAKQVK
+5103 IAKALGNTEIAKSVK
-5118 LSPIAIDNF
+5118 MSPIAIDNF

-5132 GSAGRFIANMLNSPI
+5132 ASSGRFIANALNSPVA
-5147 DYLRDSSR
+5147 YLRGSGR
-5155 PVEPAK
+5155 PAEPAK
-5161 YWYEMAFIGS
+5161 YWYEMPFVGS
-5171 FVRKNHEIS
+5171 FVRKNHENS

-5188 LASDMKD
+5188 LASDMTD

-5255 HHFTKKFVTQY
+5255 RHFTKKFVTQY
-5266 GR
+5266 GK

>member
-1 MSKLSDYLLNN
+1 MSKLLQYMRDNN
-12 TNIQD
+12 SPADNY
-17 VPEGAAPGY
+17 Y
-26 EDNSDSDS
+26 ENQGQEEEQQE
-34 SSSSGSFFDSAKKWW
+34 SSSGSFFDGAKKWLG
-49 HEYTDAVSEGRPMW
+49 EYIDAVSEGRPMW
-63 KEEAT
+63 KSEAT
-68 VSPVDWGTAG
+68 IKPVDWGTAG
-78 GNGSMPTTFSNSTY
+78 GNGSMPTTFSISTY
-92 QSMQNPDT
+92 ENMQNPET
-100 TLSDV
+100 TLGDV
-105 GNAIVDRVSEITPQP
+105 GNAIADRISEITP
-120 IVDAFTPQT
+120 DALKPQV

-136 RPLDDSV
+136 RPLNDSV
-143 YTDTPGTPTASGE
+143 YSDTPGTPTADGKFGE
-156 FGALEDESV
+156 IEDENE
-165 RQKRMDEAAQY
+165 REKRMNEAAQWA
-176 MADNYPRAYSAMLGA
+176 ADNMPRSYSAMLGA

-200 GIRNAIGGENS
+200 GIRNALGGENS

-217 AEKSEEAMKKFRQQW
+217 AEKSDEAMNKFRQQW
-232 ENQYGNSGYLLNP
+232 ENQYGDSGYILNP
-245 NGLANDIG
+245 NGLANEIG
-253 NGIGSSLPIMGL
+253 SGIGSSIPIMSL

-272 AVGIG
+272 AVGVG

-290 GRLAGSK
+290 GRLATSK
-297 VGQALIKEVASSPMS
+297 AGQALIEEVVRSPLS

-318 AEYGSMVDELVQSGM
+318 AEYGTVVDDLVQGGM
-333 SEEEAREKA
+333 SEDEAREQA
-342 KSIIPRNIALDTLT
+342 KGIIPRNVALDTLT
-356 LPGELY
+356 IPGELY
-362 VMKGAKGLGRR
+362 AMKGAKGLGRK
-373 FQAASTDSIGKRIG
+373 FQAASTDSIGKRIE
-387 KGMARAGVMSVGSAI
+387 KGMARAGLMSAANAI

-421 RNTNWFSPF
+421 RNTSWYNPF
-430 SWNDDDLEAARAGAV
+430 SWNDDDLKAARGGAV
-445 GGAFMGI
+445 GGAIMGI

-465 TGNAGIDATVD
+465 TGNAGIDAAVD
-476 AANEYGLDPKGL
+476 AANEYNIDPKAL

-499 DVTAIGSASPNAFQI
+499 DITSIGSASQNAFQI
-514 TDESASDYGVDEM
+514 EDETAENYGVDKM
-527 YPEWKTDLKQNAE
+527 YPDWKTDLRQNAE

-558 AGVRA
+558 AGVA
-563 YNGAGQAADEYLA
+563 GYNGGGDPDYLA
-576 TVQNTYNNIPDGYVS
+576 KVQNTYNSIPDDYV

-660 NSYHVHNDAV
+660 NSYHIHNDAV

-684 AVAERFRETGA
+684 AVAERFRNTGA
-695 FKEVLFHDAG
+695 FKEVLFHNAG

-713 GYNGGLNSRGGG
+713 GYNGGLNSRGGA
-725 VGGTV
+725 GGTV
-730 EGSYN
+730 ESTYK
-735 GDGGAAYMEAQ
+735 GDGGAAYMEEQ

-751 EYQQEQRDRDNAYQQ
+751 QYQQEQRDRDNAYQQ
-766 EITNIMNDNSA
+766 EINNIMNDNTS
-777 ETIADDVDKEMKDA
+777 ETIANDVDKEMKDA
-791 KTQQEEGMKAL
+791 KAQQEESMKAL
-802 TPDQQKEEIGNYLDS
+802 TPEQQKEEISDYLDS
-817 VSQDDISDADFNTL
+817 VSQDDISDEDFNAL

-847 QTMQVNKQQMAQQTK
+847 QTVQDAKQQKAQPAKPIKTEDTPALKAVQKPNQPTQQETISTKNTPANQIEPNTQTK
-862 QPIQPVNTPVQQ
+862 
-874 TEKQQPKQQPAQQV
+874 
-888 SMNNETTNP
+888 
-897 IAQATQG
+897 
-904 TQDNKQTQPFE
+904 QDNKQVQPLE
-915 QIVQPPLNTAP
+915 QTVQPPLNTAP
-926 NSKPI
+926 NGNPI
-931 QQGEIKN
+931 HAQQGAMNN
-938 ETTQSTEGTNNQNVN
+938 ETTQSTQSTNNQNVN
-953 TESKE
+953 TKPEQ
-958 NQRENAETVQAKESA
+958 NQRENAETVQAQKST
-973 ENKGTTGI
+973 ENQGTTGI

-999 LVSADDLISSDMPA
+999 LVSADDVISSDMPA

-1035 SNQLNP
+1035 ANQLNP
-1041 SAVVDPTGNVNMGS
+1041 SAVVDQTGSVNMGA

-1070 TMAIRKAYNKGNQSA
+1070 TMAIRKAYSKGNKSA

-1092 KDNAEKLGIDP
+1092 KNNAEKLGLDP
-1103 AAVDKIKN
+1103 NAVDRIKN

-1118 SDDAPIEDI
+1118 ADDAPIEDI

-1166 SAPSNREF
+1166 SALSNRAF
-1174 VKSVLDDI
+1174 VKSILDDI
-1182 TTDADRNVM
+1182 TTDTDRNAM
-1191 YTENG
+1191 YT
-1196 QITKEAIRRVQDA
+1196 K
-1209 LFARA
+1209 
-1214 YGDDSLLNRMT
+1214 
-1225 ESTDDNIRIVSK
+1225 
-1237 VMLQCAP
+1237 
-1244 KVAKL
+1244 
-1249 KEGQEHGD
+1249 
-1257 FYSEYDVSNVIT
+1257 
-1269 QAAKDLI
+1269 
-1276 EAREAGKPISYKLRE
+1276 
-1291 NDMFEASKRKD
+1291 
-1302 DEAIKITL
+1302 
-1310 KFFDDNKRRPRRI
+1310 
-1323 QEYVNSLA
+1323 
-1331 DYVIGM
+1331 
-1337 GSPKLETESN
+1337 
-1347 PLFDGGER
+1347 
-1355 MTMDELANFTEEEIN
+1355 
-1370 GGRNS
+1370 
-1375 NLHVESKR
+1375 
-1383 TDTQTESVP
+1383 SVP
-1392 QTVQEESGTAG
+1392 QTVQEESGATG
-1403 NASIQKSNETEVK
+1403 SGSIQKSNETKVK
-1416 ENTHLQPVKDAIAN
+1416 ENTA
-1430 GSYKLIA
+1430 S
-1437 KEAVEYANNVVSGL
+1437 KEAN
-1451 KDGILTKEQ
+1451 K
-1460 AQLRVNDLVS
+1460 
-1470 ALQTKESNGNSVMGN
+1470 
-1485 IPKFMQRTILDALKM
+1485 PK
-1500 TKDAINGNIEYAG
+1500 
-1513 MSKKETQA
+1513 
-1521 AKMLDETIKGI
+1521 
-1532 KDGSITPAKADDELR
+1532 
-1547 NARVAAKEN
+1547 
-1556 GKQSY
+1556 
-1561 AFSKKLKEAED
+1561 
-1572 FIKDKNNY
+1572 
-1580 GTKQEEREATEN
+1580 
-1592 KEKPEEK
+1592 
-1599 QEETVRQSVVQ
+1599 
-1610 PFKEKAD
+1610 
-1617 SILKAYMA
+1617 
-1625 KKISRTSA
+1625 
-1633 ERRLVRISG
+1633 
-1642 DANAAYYGTF
+1642 
-1652 DGMEEV
+1652 
-1658 KSQNKLNFSERSAAQ
+1658 
-1673 DYANDAMKKIKEEY
+1673 
-1687 HKRQEKKKAK
+1687 
-1697 GKPQNTKE
+1697 
-1705 SQAQETK
+1705 QAQETK
-1712 ATESKEDHK
+1712 ATESQEDHK

-1758 KPVLPKPTKGS
+1758 KPVLPKPTKGT
-1769 PKSRKRTPIKDDETL
+1769 PKPRKRTPIKDDETIDFHI
-1784 TLHIVDQSDEALAEA
+1784 HIVDDSDEALARA
-1799 LKVFDEE
+1799 LKVFNEE

-1824 MKIGAIHLQ
+1824 MEIGAIHLQ
-1833 RGANKFIDW
+1833 RGTNKFIDW
-1842 LKAMNSTDSR
+1842 LKAMSSTDSR

-1912 RYFDTA
+1912 RYFETA

-1934 DTKEEN
+1934 DAKEEPAPKEEN
-1940 TVEETSN
+1940 VVDETLN
-1947 NEDNKNSKEESN
+1947 NEDNKDVEPNEDREKENNNN

-1988 LSMKHNPFGFADGF
+1988 LNVKHNPFGFADGF

-2016 RDGRRKLFSEEEFK
+2016 RDGRRKPFSEEEYK
-2030 DRIGRVKKRFKD
+2030 DRIGRVKKSFKD

-2055 SQTLS
+2055 SQTTS
-2060 KESNKETKES
+2060 KESVHKNVES
-2070 TEKGGNNN
+2070 VAKGENNDGQQEKS
-2078 EQLPKSEG
+2078 KG
-2086 LSGGHTGNESA
+2086 LGGGHTGNEPA
-2097 KMGGTEKAGEPVG
+2097 KVGRTEKTGESAGTV
-2110 KAGKDT
+2110 GKDT
-2116 GLERQEERK
+2116 GLKRQEEGK
-2125 NSPSDSRRPAG
+2125 NPSTDNRGQTG
-2136 GMERESD
+2136 GMERQSD
-2143 KTNADR
+2143 KKDADR

-2158 NGTRRDKQSVLTP
+2158 NGTRGNKQPVLTP
-2171 AQKKNAKLSEV
+2171 AQKKNAKPSEV

-2189 NVKESD
+2189 DLKASD

-2225 PAEQAVLAKYSG
+2225 PAEQDVLAKYSG

-2265 KSAKKAATTAFYTDP
+2265 KSAKKASTTAFYTDP

-2315 ENIASKSALTGVE
+2315 ENIASKSSLTGIE

-2371 NIHVHDIEFD
+2371 NIRVHDIEFD

-2395 MQKVRPGGLV
+2395 MSKVRPGGLV
-2405 VFITGQ
+2405 AFITGQ

-2434 AAVKLPNTAF
+2434 AAIKLPNTAF

-2454 DILILQ
+2454 DVLILQ
-2460 KRETPAKKSK
+2460 KREIPAKKSK
-2470 YAQLWD
+2470 YAQSWD
-2476 KIQHVSV
+2476 KIQSV
-2483 QTGKWMESTPLNEY
+2483 RVQAGRWMEPTPLNEY

-2503 NMLGNPIGTRTQYGE
+2503 NMLGNPIVARTQYRE
-2518 IKFVL
+2518 TKFVL
-2523 DGKDVDLEERFD
+2523 DGKGVNLEERFE

-2542 NDVYQPKKNKQ
+2542 NDVYQPRKNKQ
-2553 GDTVKA
+2553 GDTLKA

-2564 ADSKMRDGAFVIKDG
+2564 ADSKMRDGAFIMKDG

-2585 NGVLKEVKESKANK
+2585 NGVLKEIKESKANK
-2599 GRTESYIRLR
+2599 GRVESYIRLR

-2616 AAEIDPKSTKEKLN
+2616 AAEIDPNSTKEKLD

-2654 NHNAFVS
+2654 NHNSFVS
-2661 DPSYGTVEALER
+2661 DSSYGTVEALER
-2673 CEYTKEKGKA
+2673 CEYTKDKGKA
-2683 AKISKVEKT
+2683 AKISKVGKA

-2705 ITRADTAAD
+2705 INHADTASD
-2714 ALAASLNNKG
+2714 ALTASLNNKG
-2724 TVDIDYMAQ
+2724 TVDIDYMVQ

-2738 KADVIQELHGSIYKN
+2738 KTDIIQELRDSIYKN

-2781 KTNPAYNENVK
+2781 KTNPTYNENVK
-2792 ALQKVQPIKLQPQE
+2792 ALQKVQPVKLQPQE

-2826 SLIDNDEAV
+2826 SLIDSDDAV

-2850 TGFIDPVSEYQ
+2850 TGFTEPVSEYQ
-2861 TNRRSFVEILD
+2861 TKRRSFVEILD

-2956 SIKLRDYQKNAI
+2956 AIKLRDYQKNAI
-2968 WRIMQNKNTLLAH
+2968 WRIMQDKNTLLAH

-3021 EFRILYPNANILIV
+3021 EFRILYPNANILII

-3044 NSTPKSVVNKETGEV
+3044 NSTPKKVINKETGEV
-3059 TEQELTPKQK
+3059 TTKELTAKEK

-3076 VKRVRALS
+3076 VKRVRSLS

-3111 QAFYQDQIEQ
+3111 QAFYQEQIEQ
-3121 LEFAEREIMAM
+3121 LEFAEREITAM

-3137 NSKRFLKEL
+3137 NSKRFLKDL

-3158 KAMSVEKKDIGIT
+3158 KAMSVEKKDVGIT
-3171 FEELGIDQIF
+3171 FEDLGIDQIF

-3192 FTTKLG
+3192 FATKLS

-3332 IAVEPTEALKSYI
+3332 IAVEPTEALKIYI
-3345 RNDIADRVKAIRSGN
+3345 KKDIADRVKAIRSGK

-3386 INPALGEEEGGKVR
+3386 INPTLGEEEGGKVR

-3408 VYEDTEK
+3408 VYKDTEK

-3432 SDKIDEKTTDDDNS
+3432 SDKVDEKTTDDDNS

-3645 IPNNKAKMERIKKDI
+3645 IPNNKAKIERIKKDI

-3669 KFKATIDGKTYT
+3669 KFKAIIDGKTYT
-3681 ERKNADKAL
+3681 ERKNADNAL
-3690 LTAIKDLKNNTVEEI
+3690 LTAVKDLKNNTVEEI

-3752 TINSKPETTLK
+3752 TLNSKPETTLK

-3773 NSIKAWEKTAGAKFK
+3773 SSIKAWEKTAGAKFK

-3794 ALLKRQKEINDEFD
+3794 ELLKRQKEINDEFN

-3813 TNESTENNE
+3813 TNENTEDTEESTSVKT
-3822 ETTPAEYSVRDN
+3822 ETTKYSARGN
-3834 SKEIQRSIQEVK
+3834 SEEIQRSMQEVK

-3863 NTITFI
+3863 NTLTFT
-3869 MPNDSKIVVDVQN
+3869 MPNGSKIAVDVQN
-3882 QIALTA
+3882 QITLTE
-3888 EQLAQAKKDHNIDGN
+3888 EQLSQAKKDHNIDGN

-3910 KKYGKDAY
+3910 QKYGKDAY
-3918 IALSQGARKGTGYH
+3918 IALSQGSRKGTGYH
-3932 EVYHVAEDTVLN
+3932 EVYHVAEDAVLN

-3956 NEEMRADKYA
+3956 NEEIRADKCA
-3966 EWVEA
+3966 EWMEA
-3971 KKHGKGT
+3971 RKHGKGT

-4013 GEVWNRKAEE
+4013 GEVWNRKASESNLSKYNLGIIAKERLEE
-4023 SEAANAKLA
+4023 DK
-4032 KAARQKLQED
+4032 
-4042 MQAFSKSVD
+4042 KSWNKVVN
-4051 DFMNGKLPPKDV
+4051 DFTRGEIKKDV
-4063 KVMTTPLVMNLI
+4063 PYKIMHTPLVLQMI
-4075 GEKLLPIYIHTNVM
+4075 GAKDAPFMVDGAKIYHLMEHDESISPSILKELPNKIADPIMVINSYAGRKVALLD
-4089 EKILKGKHSGE
+4089 LKGKNKASVIA
-4100 MSTGIVKK
+4100 IV
-4108 IPKELTDPLMILK
+4108 EL
-4121 AINNQGVESKNQ
+4121 
-4133 KIVVIDLKNNY
+4133 
-4144 GATIMVPFIMDVKAN
+4144 
-4159 RYELSNVIESAY
+4159 
-4171 GRGNKRPNDKWYIK
+4171 
-4185 RLKRGDAVYANKKRI
+4185 NKKRNRYDVSLLNNMYSKNNAI
-4200 DHWLK
+4200 KSQTGTWIQKEGTNFEWFYKNIKDGNVIYKNNKKSTQWIQSEGSYSPNQGNALDA
-4205 TLSLAEAHNGLLVVD
+4205 LSK
-4220 SFNLS
+4220 LS
-4225 TIIPDETD
+4225 IPNETD
-4233 LGKLKRENPTKY
+4233 LDNLRKANPTKY
-4245 SIRKTQDTPLNPKER
+4245 SIRKTQDKTPLNPKER

-4273 NDIVPVYTKSD
+4273 NEIVPVYTKSD
-4284 VKKNSTTETYYD
+4284 VKKNAVTETYYD
-4296 RRQKAGFVKTPTI
+4296 RRQKVGFVKTPTI

-4340 EKNKAYAAVMG
+4340 EKNQSYAALMG

-4356 MTPIQ
+4356 MTPVQ

-4398 ENEELNDKVNHITEM
+4398 ENKELNDKVNHITEM
-4413 IGDYKAQNPVLRANS
+4413 IGDYKAQDPVLRANS

-4436 QKKTTKGKINAIL
+4436 KKKTTKGKINAIL

-4460 DPLTKVTKM
+4460 DPLTKITKL

-4503 NSGKDKEEAIHALND
+4503 NSGKDKEEAINALND
-4518 KDMFNGAVQYKVNMN
+4518 KDMFNGAIQYKVNMN

-4547 EKIGADDAR
+4547 EKIGVDDAR
-4556 QGLAKYLIAMRTKE
+4556 QGLAKYLIAMRTNE
-4570 LSNALDNDYVRPDGF
+4570 LSKALDNDYVRPDGF

-4590 YTIIKNAPE
+4590 YNIIKNVPE

-4629 ADTMRKYAHYV
+4629 ADTMRKYTYYV

-4658 VGRGGR
+4658 VGKGGR

-4702 QRNRVGQ
+4702 QRNKVGQ
-4709 ALARINQDFEG
+4709 TLARINQDFEG

-4761 LTQVDENGASVL
+4761 LTDVDENGASVL

-4794 IVRNFTRDTV
+4794 IVRNLTRDTV

-4868 SWPKGLRQI
+4868 SWPKGLKQI

-4912 GLEEAGYLAKEVT
+4912 SLEEAGYLAKEVT

-4951 TDKFIRAFKKNPARA
+4951 ADKFIRAFKKNPARA

-4986 GDDDDWYQDLDA
+4986 GSDDDWYQDLDA
-4998 NTKYTNWCFKIGDTH
+4998 NTKYTNWCFKIGDAH

-5050 QYAETLL
+5050 QYAETLI
-5057 PNIFPTLIAPLVEW
+5057 PNIFPTLIAPIVEW
-5071 QTNYSFWKGRQL
+5071 QTNYSFWKGRAL
-5083 VGKKLQDLPSEL
+5083 VGKSLQNLPSEY
-5095 QYNAYTSE
+5095 QYNTYTSE
-5103 IAKALGDTWLAKQVK
+5103 IAKALGGTWLAKS
-5118 LSPIAIDNF
+5118 LDISPIAIDNA

-5132 GSAGRFIANMLNSPI
+5132 GSAGRFIANMLNSPV

-5155 PVEPAK
+5155 PAEPAK
-5161 YWYEMAFIGS
+5161 YWYQMPFIGS
-5171 FVRKNHEIS
+5171 FVRKNHENS

-5188 LASDMKD
+5188 LVSDMTD

-5234 SDTKMG
+5234 SDPKMG

-5255 HHFTKKFVTQY
+5255 RHFTKKFVTQY
-5266 GR
+5266 GK

>member
-12 TNIQD
+12 TTIQD

-26 EDNSDSDS
+26 EDSANSD
-34 SSSSGSFFDSAKKWW
+34 SSSSGSFFDGAKKWLG
-49 HEYTDAVSEGRPMW
+49 EYIDAVSEGRPMW
-63 KEEAT
+63 KSEAT
-68 VSPVDWGTAG
+68 IKPVDWGTAG

-105 GNAIVDRVSEITPQP
+105 GNAVANRVAEITP
-120 IVDAFTPQT
+120 DALKPQV

-143 YTDTPGTPTASGE
+143 YSDTPGTPTADGQ

-176 MADNYPRAYSAMLGA
+176 MADNFPRAYSAMLGA
-191 VSGAANVAG
+191 VSGAANVTG
-200 GIRNAIGGENS
+200 GIRNALGGENS

-217 AEKSEEAMKKFRQQW
+217 AEKSDEAMNKFRQQW
-232 ENQYGNSGYLLNP
+232 ENQYGDSGYLLNP

-253 NGIGSSLPIMGL
+253 NGIGSSVPIMAL

-272 AVGIG
+272 AVGVG

-297 VGQALIKEVASSPMS
+297 AGQALIADVVRSPLS

-318 AEYGSMVDELVQSGM
+318 AEYGSTADELAQEYINQGM
-333 SEEEAREKA
+333 SKEDAIAKAREQA
-342 KSIIPRNIALDTLT
+342 TSIIPRNIALDTLT

-373 FQAASTDSIGKRIG
+373 FQAASTDSIGKRIE
-387 KGMARAGVMSVGSAI
+387 KGMARAGLMSVGSAI

-421 RNTNWFSPF
+421 RDTNWFSPF
-430 SWNDDDLEAARAGAV
+430 SWTGEDWEAARGGAV

-488 LSIGARESGGD
+488 LAIGARESGGD
-499 DVTAIGSASPNAFQI
+499 DINAIGSASPNAFQI
-514 TDESASDYGVDEM
+514 EDETAENYGVDKM
-527 YPEWKTDLKQNAE
+527 YPDWKTDSRQNAL
-540 AAAFILTKKIE
+540 AAAFILTKKID

-563 YNGAGQAADEYLA
+563 YNGGGDPDYLA
-576 TVQNTYNNIPDGYVS
+576 KVQNTYSNIPDDYVS
-591 SGGGSGIQ
+591 SGGGIQ
-599 PYNLPTQGADIDEQV
+599 PYNLPTQSAAIDEQV

-636 LADGAA
+636 LADGAT

-649 PEHNAEVGGAE
+649 PEHNAKVGGAE

-684 AVAERFRETGA
+684 AVAERFRNTGA

-713 GYNGGLNSRGGG
+713 GYNGGLNSRGGA
-725 VGGTV
+725 GGTV
-730 EGSYN
+730 ESTYK
-735 GDGGAAYMEAQ
+735 GDGGAAYMEEQ

-751 EYQQEQRDRDNAYQQ
+751 QYQQEQRDRDNAYQQ
-766 EITNIMNDNSA
+766 EINNIMNDNTS
-777 ETIADDVDKEMKDA
+777 ETIANDVDKEMKEA
-791 KTQQEEGMKAL
+791 KAQQEESMKAL
-802 TPDQQKEEIGNYLDS
+802 TPEQQKEEISDYLDS
-817 VSQDDISDADFNTL
+817 VSQDDISDEDFNAL

-847 QTMQVNKQQMAQQTK
+847 QTVQDAKKAQTAKPIKTEDPPVLKSVQKQK
-862 QPIQPVNTPVQQ
+862 
-874 TEKQQPKQQPAQQV
+874 QPAQQGTI
-888 SMNNETTNP
+888 STENTSANQTEPN
-897 IAQATQG
+897 TQPA
-904 TQDNKQTQPFE
+904 QDNKQTQPLE
-915 QIVQPPLNTAP
+915 QTVQPPLNTAP
-926 NSKPI
+926 NSNPI
-931 QQGEIKN
+931 HAQQGAMNN
-938 ETTQSTEGTNNQNVN
+938 ETTQSTQSPNNQNVN
-953 TESKE
+953 TKPEQ
-958 NQRENAETVQAKESA
+958 NQRENAETVQAQKST
-973 ENKGTTGI
+973 ENQGTTGI
-981 TENVRTDNA
+981 
-990 KQNIPAQYK
+990 
-999 LVSADDLISSDMPA
+999 
-1013 YPQQYQPR
+1013 
-1021 NRNRLGMVAQVEDM
+1021 
-1035 SNQLNP
+1035 
-1041 SAVVDPTGNVNMGS
+1041 
-1055 PVINSKGVVLNGNGR
+1055 
-1070 TMAIRKAYNKGNQSA
+1070 
-1085 QAYKQYL
+1085 
-1092 KDNAEKLGIDP
+1092 
-1103 AAVDKIKN
+1103 
-1111 PMIVRQV
+1111 
-1118 SDDAPIEDI
+1118 
-1127 IHSTAGG
+1127 
-1134 SRMSASEQA
+1134 
-1143 KSDAKKIRTSTLDK
+1143 
-1157 YKKENSPDL
+1157 
-1166 SAPSNREF
+1166 
-1174 VKSVLDDI
+1174 
-1182 TTDADRNVM
+1182 
-1191 YTENG
+1191 
-1196 QITKEAIRRVQDA
+1196 
-1209 LFARA
+1209 
-1214 YGDDSLLNRMT
+1214 
-1225 ESTDDNIRIVSK
+1225 
-1237 VMLQCAP
+1237 
-1244 KVAKL
+1244 
-1249 KEGQEHGD
+1249 
-1257 FYSEYDVSNVIT
+1257 
-1269 QAAKDLI
+1269 
-1276 EAREAGKPISYKLRE
+1276 
-1291 NDMFEASKRKD
+1291 
-1302 DEAIKITL
+1302 
-1310 KFFDDNKRRPRRI
+1310 
-1323 QEYVNSLA
+1323 
-1331 DYVIGM
+1331 
-1337 GSPKLETESN
+1337 
-1347 PLFDGGER
+1347 
-1355 MTMDELANFTEEEIN
+1355 
-1370 GGRNS
+1370 
-1375 NLHVESKR
+1375 
-1383 TDTQTESVP
+1383 
-1392 QTVQEESGTAG
+1392 
-1403 NASIQKSNETEVK
+1403 EVK
-1416 ENTHLQPVKDAIAN
+1416 ENTHLQPVKDAISK
-1430 GSYKLIA
+1430 GDHKLIT
-1437 KEAVEYANNVVSGL
+1437 KEAVEYANNVVSDL
-1451 KDGILTKEQ
+1451 KDSTLTKEQ

-1470 ALQTKESNGNSVMGN
+1470 ALKTKESNGNSVMGN
-1485 IPKFMQRTILDALKM
+1485 IPKFMQKTILDALKM

-1642 DANAAYYGTF
+1642 DANAAYYGAF

-1658 KSQNKLNFSERSAAQ
+1658 KSQTKLNFSERSAAQ
-1673 DYANDAMKKIKEEY
+1673 DHANDVMKKIKEEY
-1687 HKRQEKKKAK
+1687 HKRQEEKKA
-1697 GKPQNTKE
+1697 QNTKE
-1705 SQAQETK
+1705 NQTQETRV
-1712 ATESKEDHK
+1712 TESKE
-1721 TESEPERTSPDEI
+1721 EPT
-1734 DLRTI
+1734 
-1739 SIEDAE
+1739 
-1745 RQAMEALGIKPHK
+1745 
-1758 KPVLPKPTKGS
+1758 
-1769 PKSRKRTPIKDDETL
+1769 
-1784 TLHIVDQSDEALAEA
+1784 
-1799 LKVFDEE
+1799 
-1806 ASKLNANPM
+1806 
-1815 FNPRLMTAA
+1815 
-1824 MKIGAIHLQ
+1824 
-1833 RGANKFIDW
+1833 
-1842 LKAMNSTDSR
+1842 
-1852 LKSYAPAVWKALQVF
+1852 
-1867 PKNGTLNEKQMTSL
+1867 
-1881 IQFVGVMYHHGITD
+1881 
-1895 KTDLRKRF
+1895 
-1903 IAALGVKNA
+1903 
-1912 RYFDTA
+1912 
-1918 YTAIVE
+1918 
-1924 YPTAEELKGI
+1924 
-1934 DTKEEN
+1934 TKEEN
-1940 TVEETSN
+1940 IVDETSN
-1947 NEDNKNSKEESN
+1947 NEDNKDVEPNEDEKKITRDTQKELLKQTLKELKQNHPNDKYTLKDIFNEWINKQKPLTSDLDKDVKRQRNVFMSLMKEIDNEDREKENN
-1959 NEQITTDEENY
+1959 NEQVPTDEENY

-1988 LSMKHNPFGFADGF
+1988 LNVKHNPFGFADGF

-2016 RDGRRKLFSEEEFK
+2016 RDGRRKPFSEEEYK
-2030 DRIGRVKKRFKD
+2030 DRIGRAKKRFKD

-2060 KESNKETKES
+2060 KESNKEIK
-2070 TEKGGNNN
+2070 EKGGSND

-2086 LSGGHTGNESA
+2086 LSGGHTGNEPA

-2110 KAGKDT
+2110 KTEEDT
-2116 GLERQEERK
+2116 GLERQEEGK
-2125 NSPSDSRRPAG
+2125 NPSSDSRRPTG
-2136 GMERESD
+2136 GMERKSA

-2149 PRSGNDSTG
+2149 PRSGNDSAG
-2158 NGTRRDKQSVLTP
+2158 NGTRGNKQSVLTP
-2171 AQKKNAKLSEV
+2171 AQKKNAKPSEV

-2189 NVKESD
+2189 DVKTSD

-2247 KYGKENA
+2247 KYEKENA

-2265 KSAKKAATTAFYTDP
+2265 KSAKKASTTAFYTDP

-2315 ENIASKSALTGVE
+2315 EHIASKSSLTGVE
-2328 IDNLTGRIAQQLYQK
+2328 IDDLTGRIAQQLYQK

-2371 NIHVHDIEFD
+2371 NIRVHDIEFD

-2421 VLRVELSKNADLI
+2421 LLRVELSKNADLI

-2460 KRETPAKKSK
+2460 KRETPSQKSK
-2470 YAQLWD
+2470 YAQPWD
-2476 KIQHVSV
+2476 KIPQVRV
-2483 QTGKWMESTPLNEY
+2483 QAGKWIESTPLNEY
-2497 YVKNKD
+2497 YTKNED
-2503 NMLGNPIGTRTQYGE
+2503 NMFGNPIGARTQYGDT
-2518 IKFVL
+2518 KFVL
-2523 DGKDVDLEERFD
+2523 DGKDVNLEERFD

-2542 NDVYQPKKNKQ
+2542 DDVYQPKKNKQ

-2564 ADSKMRDGAFVIKDG
+2564 ADSKMRDGAFIMKDG

-2585 NGVLKEVKESKANK
+2585 NGVLKEIKESKANK
-2599 GRTESYIRLR
+2599 GRVESYIRLR

-2616 AAEIDPKSTKEKLN
+2616 AAEIDPNSTKEKLD

-2654 NHNAFVS
+2654 NHNSFVS
-2661 DPSYGTVEALER
+2661 DPSYGAVEALER

-2683 AKISKVEKT
+2683 AKISNVEKT

-2705 ITRADTAAD
+2705 ITHADTAAD

-2724 TVDIDYMAQ
+2724 TVDIDYMSQ

-2738 KADVIQELHGSIYKN
+2738 KTDIIQELRDSIYKN

-2792 ALQKVQPIKLQPQE
+2792 VLQKVQPVKLQPQE

-2826 SLIDNDEAV
+2826 SLIDSDDAV

-2850 TGFIDPVSEYQ
+2850 TGFTEPVSEYR
-2861 TNRRSFVEILD
+2861 TKRRSFVEILD

-2913 FSKWLWEDDERAE
+2913 FSKWLWEDTERAE
-2926 RLSDYYNRTFNNTAL
+2926 RLADYYNRTFNNTAL

-2956 SIKLRDYQKNAI
+2956 AIKLRDYQKNAI

-3044 NSTPKSVVNKETGEV
+3044 NSTPKKVINKETGEV
-3059 TEQELTPKQK
+3059 TTKELTAKEK

-3111 QAFYQDQIEQ
+3111 QSFYQDQIEQ
-3121 LEFAEREIMAM
+3121 LEFAEREITAM

-3137 NSKRFLKEL
+3137 NSKRFLKDL

-3158 KAMSVEKKDIGIT
+3158 KAMSVEKKDVGIT

-3332 IAVEPTEALKSYI
+3332 IAVEPTEALKTYI
-3345 RNDIADRVKAIRSGN
+3345 KKDIAKRVKEIRSGN

-3386 INPALGEEEGGKVR
+3386 INPTLGEEEGGKVR

-3408 VYEDTEK
+3408 VYKDTEK

-3432 SDKIDEKTTDDDNS
+3432 SDKVDEKTTDDDNT

-3575 MSGDLTTRIVDDADN
+3575 MSGDLTTRVVDDADN

-3618 MRYKGMLSGHLRE
+3618 MRYKGMLSGYLRE

-3645 IPNNKAKMERIKKDI
+3645 IPNNKAKIERIKKDI

-3669 KFKATIDGKTYT
+3669 KFKAIIDGKTYT

-3690 LTAIKDLKNNTVEEI
+3690 LTVIKDLKNNTVEEI

-3752 TINSKPETTLK
+3752 TLNSKPETTLK

-3773 NSIKAWEKTAGAKFK
+3773 SSIKAWEKTAGAKFK

-3794 ALLKRQKEINDEFD
+3794 ALLKRQKEINEEFN

-3813 TNESTENNE
+3813 TNENTEDTE
-3822 ETTPAEYSVRDN
+3822 ETTSTDENAKYSVRDN
-3834 SKEIQRSIQEVK
+3834 SKEIQRSMQEVK

-3863 NTITFI
+3863 NTITFT
-3869 MPNDSKIVVDVQN
+3869 MPNGSKIAVDVQN
-3882 QIALTA
+3882 QIALTE
-3888 EQLAQAKKDHNIDGN
+3888 EQLSQAKKDHNINGN

-3918 IALSQGARKGTGYH
+3918 IALSQGSRKGTGYH
-3932 EVYHVAEDTVLN
+3932 EVYHVAEDTLN

-3956 NEEMRADKYA
+3956 NEEVRADKCA

-3971 KKHGKGT
+3971 RKHGKGT

-4013 GEVWNRKAEE
+4013 GEVWNRKA
-4023 SEAANAKLA
+4023 SET
-4032 KAARQKLQED
+4032 
-4042 MQAFSKSVD
+4042 SK
-4051 DFMNGKLPPKDV
+4051 
-4063 KVMTTPLVMNLI
+4063 
-4075 GEKLLPIYIHTNVM
+4075 
-4089 EKILKGKHSGE
+4089 KGK
-4100 MSTGIVKK
+4100 
-4108 IPKELTDPLMILK
+4108 
-4121 AINNQGVESKNQ
+4121 A
-4133 KIVVIDLKNNY
+4133 
-4144 GATIMVPFIMDVKAN
+4144 
-4159 RYELSNVIESAY
+4159 
-4171 GRGNKRPNDKWYIK
+4171 
-4185 RLKRGDAVYANKKRI
+4185 
-4200 DHWLK
+4200 
-4205 TLSLAEAHNGLLVVD
+4205 SL
-4220 SFNLS
+4220 
-4225 TIIPDETD
+4225 
-4233 LGKLKRENPTKY
+4233 REEK
-4245 SIRKTQDTPLNPKER
+4245 TPLNPKER

-4273 NDIVPVYTKSD
+4273 NEIVPVYTKSD
-4284 VKKNSTTETYYD
+4284 VKKNAVTETYYD

-4340 EKNKAYAAVMG
+4340 EKNQSYAALMG

-4356 MTPIQ
+4356 MTPVQ

-4398 ENEELNDKVNHITEM
+4398 ENKELNDKVNHITEM

-4449 DKVYAE
+4449 DNVYAE

-4460 DPLTKVTKM
+4460 DPLTKITKL

-4556 QGLAKYLIAMRTKE
+4556 QGLAKYLIAMRTEE
-4570 LSNALDNDYVRPDGF
+4570 LSNALDNEYVRPDGF

-4590 YTIIKNAPE
+4590 HTIIKDAPE

-4658 VGRGGR
+4658 VGKGGR

-4743 YIGGKKVIYR
+4743 YVGGKKVIYR
-4753 TTPEVYSI
+4753 TTPEVYTI
-4761 LTQVDENGASVL
+4761 LTDVDENGASVL
-4773 ESILKPFASALRRG
+4773 ESVLKPFASALRRG
-4787 ATISPPF
+4787 ATISPSF

-4868 SWPKGLRQI
+4868 SWPKGLKQI

-4986 GDDDDWYQDLDA
+4986 GSDDDWYQDLDA
-4998 NTKYTNWCFKIGDTH
+4998 NTKYTNWCFKIGDAH

-5038 GKDPQAMKQWAR
+5038 GNDPQAMKQWAR
-5050 QYAETLL
+5050 QYVEALL
-5057 PNIFPTLIAPLVEW
+5057 PNMFPTMIAPIVEW
-5071 QTNYSFWKGRQL
+5071 QTNYSFWKGRAL
-5083 VGKKLQDLPSEL
+5083 VGKSLQNLPSEY
-5095 QYNAYTSE
+5095 QYNTYTSE
-5103 IAKALGDTWLAKQVK
+5103 IAKALGGTWLAKS
-5118 LSPIAIDNF
+5118 LDISPIAIDNA

-5132 GSAGRFIANMLNSPI
+5132 GSAGRFVANMLNSPV

-5161 YWYEMAFIGS
+5161 YWYEMPFVGS
-5171 FVRKNHEIS
+5171 FVRRNHENS

-5188 LASDMKD
+5188 LASDMTD

-5255 HHFTKKFVTQY
+5255 RHFTKKFVTQY
-5266 GR
+5266 GK